1 MHAQMTS
8 WKALTIKVK
17 RQYIDPLSGFLYLRR
32 CVGLTYDEIII
43 DERSTLPE
51 RTEED
56 VTDVIAYFPRTSDV
70 RMIAEE
76 LREFVA
82 GLPRQD
88 GSFAVDSVEVED
100 FGWADRWK
108 EFFRPIKIGRSV
120 TVTPSWEKW
129 EAEEGETV
137 IIIDPGEAFGT
148 GSHETTRLCIELI
161 EKEFERAV
169 PEKCLDIGCG
179 TGILGIVMAK
189 KGAKKVL
196 GIDIDNKAVLAANKN
211 ARVNSTETSFQAK
224 NRPLKIIGE
233 EFDFL
238 TANIIAETLLS
249 MISDISTLLGR
260 GGRAVLSGILIEKTD
275 WVAKEFQNNGFHIA
289 DKSFLGMWSAVVLIK
304 E

>member
-1 MHAQMTS
+1 MTS

-32 CVGLTYDEIII
+32 CVGLSYDEITI

-51 RTEED
+51 RTAED
-56 VTDVIAYFPRTSDV
+56 VTDVTAYFPRTSDV

-161 EKEFERAV
+161 EKEFEREV

-179 TGILGIVMAK
+179 TGILGILMAK
-189 KGAKKVL
+189 KGAKEVF
-196 GIDIDNKAVLAANKN
+196 GIDIDNQWHGNLFPGKEPSPHNHRGRIRLPHRQHNRRN
-211 ARVNSTETSFQAK
+211 AHIDEKRYLYPSGEGRK
-224 NRPLKIIGE
+224 GGPIGH
-233 EFDFL
+233 
-238 TANIIAETLLS
+238 S
-249 MISDISTLLGR
+249 
-260 GGRAVLSGILIEKTD
+260 
-275 WVAKEFQNNGFHIA
+275 H
-289 DKSFLGMWSAVVLIK
+289 
-304 E
+304 